1 VPDTPARLAVYI
13 QPGASKTEVAGM
25 HDGLLKV
32 RIAAPPVENAANR
45 ALIDFIAERLGV
57 AKRCVRIVSGT
68 THRRKVLEVQGVTAQ
83 QLAQTLGAS
92 PINDKPD
99 Q

>member
-1 VPDTPARLAVYI
+1 
-13 QPGASKTEVAGM
+13 M